1 MGLDRGLSESR
12 RPDLQ
17 VRQTNWKAMSES
29 HSERIER
36 MRTAY
41 REAHARFV
49 KRLREAPADAV
60 ERAPAEGGWSAAQ
73 IGWHVAAVDGQ
84 FAGLVS
90 GERPGAQPLPGGVS
104 EKPWSD
110 IVAGIPA
117 KLEAGKRV
125 QPPPD
130 ARRDDVLTALAAS
143 AAKLD
148 AALAGLDAERGATH
162 AITHPVIGTVT
173 LRQIGDWATA
183 HVIRH
188 NAQAKRVL
196 GG

>member
-1 MGLDRGLSESR
+1 ME
-12 RPDLQ
+12 
-17 VRQTNWKAMSES
+17 THA
-29 HSERIER
+29 ERIER
-36 MRTAY
+36 MRAAY
-41 REAHARFV
+41 REAHGRFV

-60 ERAPAEGGWSAAQ
+60 ERVPPGGGWSAAQ

-90 GERPGAQPLPGGVS
+90 GERPGAQPLSGGAS
-104 EKPWSD
+104 ERPWTD
-110 IVAGIPA
+110 VVAGIPA
-117 KLEAGKRV
+117 KIEAGKRV

-130 ARRDDVLTALAAS
+130 VRRDDVLAALAES

-148 AALAGLDAERGATH
+148 AALAGLDPDRGATH
-162 AITHPVIGTVT
+162 AITHPVVGTVT
-173 LRQIGDWATA
+173 LRQIGEWATA

-196 GG
+196 GA